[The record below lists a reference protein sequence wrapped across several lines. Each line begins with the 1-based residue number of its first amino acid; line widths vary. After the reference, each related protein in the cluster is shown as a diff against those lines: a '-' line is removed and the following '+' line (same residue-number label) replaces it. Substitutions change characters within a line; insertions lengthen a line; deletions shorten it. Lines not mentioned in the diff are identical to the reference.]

1 MFRSLQASL
10 YPILPCGNS
19 VKRPVTSILR
29 ALNID
34 RRRNVFTH
42 SVDLALKNPISPLSA
57 SSAAAMRSLLSFA
70 LIGLGILILLPSCNS
85 RHYWKAMKA
94 YDDARYQDATK
105 SLQQAVIQ
113 WPNDSMAWRMLGQT
127 QLFTADFEGAEK
139 TFEELDHRA
148 MASKQDR
155 LNWATALMNQR

>member
-1 MFRSLQASL
+1 
-10 YPILPCGNS
+10 
-19 VKRPVTSILR
+19 
-29 ALNID
+29 
-34 RRRNVFTH
+34 
-42 SVDLALKNPISPLSA
+42 
-57 SSAAAMRSLLSFA
+57 
-70 LIGLGILILLPSCNS
+70 
-85 RHYWKAMKA
+85 MKA

-155 LNWATALMNQR
+155 LDWATALMNQGKYDASATILEPLMVASQPDVYASIL